1 MQTDIF
7 QIGEKYDL
15 LNPLFFAN
23 PHPIL
28 DQMRREDPIYWHSQ
42 LESWIV
48 TRYVDVYNII
58 RDPKFSVDRGGKI
71 GKSKS
76 LLVQDQLN
84 FCNDYFSQWMVFSDP
99 PRHTRLRNLVGK
111 AFTPQLIKS
120 LEPIIQNFA
129 DELIDAI
136 PMVGKMDVIEDFA
149 TPLPALVTAQFL
161 GIPRQDIPL
170 LKGWSRDMFMLFG
183 SGWASEEIVNA
194 TYQSLVASIQYFD
207 DLIAY
212 YRCHPGDN
220 LITQLIAAEDGGS
233 VLSNEEMTATCI
245 TLMAGA
251 YETTTYL
258 ISNGILALI
267 QHPQQLQML
276 QANPQLIDS
285 TVEEI
290 LRYCG
295 PAFSVVRR
303 AIANVEID
311 GKLISEGE
319 KVYCVLHAA
328 NHDPVKFPHQDQF
341 DITRP
346 ENRHLGLGQGVHVC
360 LGAALTRLE
369 TKIAINTIL
378 QRFQNIQLEH
388 QQLTWLPN
396 LAMRGLQTLPIVFS
410 QVGDL
415 VNYQ

>member
-1 MQTDIF
+1 MQTRILE
-7 QIGEKYDL
+7 QGEKYDL

-23 PHPIL
+23 PNPIL

-42 LESWIV
+42 LESWVV

-58 RDPKFSVDRGGKI
+58 REPRFSVDRGGKI

-76 LLVQDQLN
+76 SLVKNQLD
-84 FCNDYFSQWMVFSDP
+84 FCNQYFSQWMVFSDP
-99 PRHTRLRNLVGK
+99 PRHTRLRNLVSQ

-120 LEPIIQNFA
+120 LEPVIQNFA

-136 PMVGKMDVIEDFA
+136 QIVGKTELIEDFA

-161 GIPRQDIPL
+161 GIPSQDIPL
-170 LKGWSRDMFMLFG
+170 LKRWSRKMFMLFG
-183 SGWASEEIVNA
+183 SGWASEEVVKT
-194 TYQSLVASIQYFD
+194 TYQSLMESIQYFD
-207 DLIAY
+207 HLIAQ
-212 YRCHPGDN
+212 YRECPGEN
-220 LITQLIAAEDGGS
+220 LISQLIATEDSSS
-233 VLSNEEMTATCI
+233 VLSREEITATCI

-258 ISNGILALI
+258 ISNGLLALL
-267 QHPQQLQML
+267 QHPQQLEML
-276 QANPQLIDS
+276 RENPQLIDS

-311 GKLISEGE
+311 DKLIGEGE
-319 KVYCVLHAA
+319 KIYCILHAA
-328 NHDPVKFPHQDQF
+328 NHDPGKFDHPDKF
-341 DITRP
+341 DITRQ
-346 ENRHLGLGQGVHVC
+346 ENRHLALGQGVHVC

-378 QRFQNIQLEH
+378 QRWRNIQLEH
-388 QQLTWLPN
+388 QKLTWIPN
-396 LAMRGLQTLPIVFS
+396 LAMRGLKELHIVFS
-410 QVGDL
+410 
-415 VNYQ
+415 